1 MSADEA
7 GVGDGELGK
16 GKKKKKKSAGKA
28 GVKSGAASAKA
39 GAPSK
44 AGGSKKSGK
53 GSSKAAKSGKSG
65 GDAAGS
71 SKKAG
76 QGRDNKDRDDKKRD
90 GKKRD
95 DKRRSAQG
103 RDDQG
108 GGSDSRSEG
117 GFAARV
123 ARWSSDS
130 PLAKMVARQQRST
143 AKVLDTPSVR
153 KRRREPKPFWPS
165 IDMEAFGA
173 WSERFARFMGTPKF
187 LVQMTVFV
195 VVWLSWNT
203 LAPKVWQFDPR
214 ALNYTLLTLILSL
227 QASYAAPLILLAQNR
242 QDDRD
247 RVALEQD
254 RQQTQRAVA
263 DTEYMARE
271 VASLRLAVSDLATRD
286 YLRSELREVLD
297 EVRVL
302 TEALQDSVE
311 HDEHDNEHNGDP
323 AGDRAAGDGTES
335 DRAETDGTETGDTE
349 SHGMEDDDVAGGS
362 SGEVRSEPA
371 GEAAPD
377 SSSRLKNR
385 PAQSQDRLDTPQ
397 LRKKSRSDSYFT
409 SADNAADAPD

>member
-16 GKKKKKKSAGKA
+16 GKKKKKKSAGKT
-28 GVKSGAASAKA
+28 GVKSGAPSA
-39 GAPSK
+39 K

-53 GSSKAAKSGKSG
+53 GSSKTAKSGKSG

-95 DKRRSAQG
+95 DKRRPAQG

-108 GGSDSRSEG
+108 GGSGSRSEG

-323 AGDRAAGDGTES
+323 AGDRAADDGTET
-335 DRAETDGTETGDTE
+335 DRAETDGTEIGHTETGDTE
-349 SHGMEDDDVAGGS
+349 GHGMEDGGIEGGS
-362 SGEVRSEPA
+362 SDEVRSGPA
-371 GEAAPD
+371 GETAPD
-377 SSSRLKNR
+377 SSSRSKNR

-397 LRKKSRSDSYFT
+397 LRKKLRSDSYFT
-409 SADNAADAPD
+409 STDNAAEAPD